1 MQKNITYK
9 EQFNY
14 GLNLLK
20 KDLEDIRDSSKYKE
34 IIPYFDY
41 PISILEESIN
51 DAIIKGIDTEE
62 FYKEQCDNIEKL
74 YQRLVA
80 TIYLVQ
86 KNSMTVID
94 RIKNIVTG
102 RVR

>member
-1 MQKNITYK
+1 MSNLG
-9 EQFNY
+9 EEFNY
-14 GLNLLK
+14 GLNLIK
-20 KDLEDIRDSSKYKE
+20 KELEDIRNSSLYKE

-41 PISILEESIN
+41 PINLLEENVN

-80 TIYLVQ
+80 TMYLAQ
-86 KNSMTVID
+86 KHSKTFID
-94 RIKNIVTG
+94 KIKNLANRRI
-102 RVR
+102 R